1 MSAVDYP
8 RSMRNFFNAVHK
20 NCTLGRQF
28 IDHVSV
34 MHDLFAHINWSAK
47 ALKGHS
53 DNINR
58 ANDPGAEPAWFEQE
72 HGFRFNGCSHHLSFS
87 IAGKAKSLIPK
98 YKTQPDGSTKRSA
111 TAGFGIDWRL
121 QWGEWMPFRG

>member
-1 MSAVDYP
+1 
-8 RSMRNFFNAVHK
+8 K
-20 NCTLGRQF
+20 G
-28 IDHVSV
+28 
-34 MHDLFAHINWSAK
+34 
-47 ALKGHS
+47 LKGNS

-121 QWGEWMPFRG
+121 QWGEWMPFRGCSNSRIGFQHLLGMPEGSLSQSGAT